1 MGQIANDLTP
11 PVRELSAIERGYR
24 AIEWTTLRI
33 AERGRLLDAGQR
45 EARARYYD
53 ERAASYVTLA
63 KDHPAMLEHAGLN
76 NLAANIM
83 RSEDVA

>member
-11 PVRELSAIERGYR
+11 HVREISAMERAYR
-24 AIEWTTLRI
+24 TIDWATSRLG
-33 AERGRLLDAGQR
+33 ERAGMSREQR
-45 EARARYYD
+45 EARAAYYD

-63 KDHPAMLEHAGLN
+63 KHHPAMLEFAGLN

-83 RSEDVA
+83 RSETAM